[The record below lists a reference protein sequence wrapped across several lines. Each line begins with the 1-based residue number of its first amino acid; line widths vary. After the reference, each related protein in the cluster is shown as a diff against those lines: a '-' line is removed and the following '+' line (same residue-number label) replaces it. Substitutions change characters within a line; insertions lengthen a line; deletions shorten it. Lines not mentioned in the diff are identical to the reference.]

1 MDIGTVGIVIIVASG
16 IVSFALGR
24 YFSNKRR
31 EKKDAQ
37 KRAADW
43 PIKAVRCAARASAR
57 KNAGAARRSGCP

>member
-16 IVSFALGR
+16 VVSFALGR

-37 KRAADW
+37 KREADM
-43 PIKAVRCAARASAR
+43 ANQSRQVRRARER
-57 KNAGAARRSGCP
+57 KEGRR

>member
-37 KRAADW
+37 KRAADM
-43 PIKAVRCAARASAR
+43 ANQSRQVRRARER
-57 KNAGAARRSGCP
+57 KEERGRR

>member
-1 MDIGTVGIVIIVASG
+1 MNFDIGIVGIVIVVASG

-37 KRAADW
+37 KRAADMANQSRQVRRARER
-43 PIKAVRCAARASAR
+43 KAERE
-57 KNAGAARRSGCP
+57 RR

>member
-1 MDIGTVGIVIIVASG
+1 MDLGTVGIVIIVASG

-37 KRAADW
+37 KRAADM
-43 PIKAVRCAARASAR
+43 ANQSRQVRRARER
-57 KNAGAARRSGCP
+57 KEERGRR